1 MSLHDECMKRVS
13 LVLSYPGTTV
23 PDVFAMFGDPAYRR
37 AVADHQHVVDFDCRI
52 SMDGEGM
59 DVRLEEAHSTDRIPG
74 FAQKLVGPEIRFVQ
88 QETWAS
94 PTSADLHVTI
104 PGRPGVVTGTQTLT
118 QSGADVVQHIDLTV
132 RASVPIVGG
141 KVEDLIAGFIG
152 KAFRAENHVAATW
165 LAAGER

>member
-1 MSLHDECMKRVS
+1 MKRVS
-13 LVLSYPGTTV
+13 LALAYPGATV
-23 PDVFAMFGDPAYRR
+23 PEVFAMFGDPAYRR

-88 QETWAS
+88 HETWAS
-94 PTSADLHVTI
+94 PSSADLHLTI
-104 PGRPGVVTGTQTLT
+104 PGRPGDVTGTQTLT
-118 QSGADVVQHIDLTV
+118 RSGDDVVQTIDLAV
-132 RASVPIVGG
+132 QVSMPIVGG
-141 KVEDLIAGFIG
+141 KIENLVAAFIA
-152 KAFRAENHVAATW
+152 KAFRAENQVGTTW